1 MNVCVC
7 VSMCL
12 CVCLFVCMCVCVSL
26 SLCVYVCACMCVR
39 VRACV
44 CIRVRV
50 WMWVSV
56 RAHHIRTHTWYV
68 LKHPHIHA
76 HTYNVCVCIIVSVH
90 MYSCVRAC
98 VRTCVRAC
106 ARTHTTRGAALC
118 VSHCSFYTCT
128 SGRRPMPTSNLSVR
142 TRQQKCLREMKPRHR
157 TTGSLG
163 AVRAGE
169 GPPCVR
175 VPQRGLEPVGAV
187 SGQRRR
193 GAQVGRN
200 PQHILCQHGALW
212 PHTRTAAGLSI
223 FAPPSFVLPSSSREI
238 TDTDTDPHDFAKVAG
253 VSDSSRRRAGRS
265 FASARCCMARIC
277 TRGAAWRAGRRA
289 CGRGG
294 PARSRR
300 CARPSAGRSKHAQ
313 HERASSARSSGAIV
327 GRERRCT
334 RVHVCWR
341 A

>member
-12 CVCLFVCMCVCVSL
+12 CVCLFVCMCVCLSL

-50 WMWVSV
+50 CMWVSV

-212 PHTRTAAGLSI
+212 PHTRTAAGHLGCH
-223 FAPPSFVLPSSSREI
+223 REI
-238 TDTDTDPHDFAKVAG
+238 TDTDTDPHEFLQCQSGGRFGAG
-253 VSDSSRRRAGRS
+253 GPEVVCVGAVLHG
-265 FASARCCMARIC
+265 AHMHARCCMARRQARVR
-277 TRGAAWRAGRRA
+277 TRWASPVPTLRASKRWA
-289 CGRGG
+289 LE
-294 PARSRR
+294 
-300 CARPSAGRSKHAQ
+300 ARPTRTGVI
-313 HERASSARSSGAIV
+313 GAIV
-327 GRERRCT
+327 GRDRRARTPLHACACLLA
-334 RVHVCWR
+334 RMIY
-341 A
+341 

>member
-1 MNVCVC
+1 
-7 VSMCL
+7 MCL

-50 WMWVSV
+50 CMWVSV

-68 LKHPHIHA
+68 LKHPHIL
-76 HTYNVCVCIIVSVH
+76 Y
-90 MYSCVRAC
+90 
-98 VRTCVRAC
+98 
-106 ARTHTTRGAALC
+106 LC
-118 VSHCSFYTCT
+118 S
-128 SGRRPMPTSNLSVR
+128 
-142 TRQQKCLREMKPRHR
+142 
-157 TTGSLG
+157 SL
-163 AVRAGE
+163 
-169 GPPCVR
+169 
-175 VPQRGLEPVGAV
+175 
-187 SGQRRR
+187 
-193 GAQVGRN
+193 
-200 PQHILCQHGALW
+200 LCPW
-212 PHTRTAAGLSI
+212 
-223 FAPPSFVLPSSSREI
+223 LPSSSREI
-238 TDTDTDPHDFAKVAG
+238 REITDLGTPTRTLTTSQKWREFQPA
-253 VSDSSRRRAGRS
+253 AGRS

-327 GRERRCT
+327 GRDRRARSSGAIVGRERRCT